1 MSEIREVVRLED
13 TRKTDED
20 KDKTDKIDKGD
31 RLDKS
36 FDIKVHL
43 VLKMDLALAL
53 ADFILQERCQN
64 KALLAMAHQI
74 EGK

>member
-1 MSEIREVVRLED
+1 MSVIQETVKIEEVQKTED
-13 TRKTDED
+13 DV
-20 KDKTDKIDKGD
+20 KDNK
-31 RLDKS
+31 DKS

-43 VLKMDLALAL
+43 VLKMDLALVL

-64 KALLAMAHQI
+64 KALLALAHQI

>member
-1 MSEIREVVRLED
+1 MSVVQETVKIEEVQKDDD
-13 TRKTDED
+13 T
-20 KDKTDKIDKGD
+20 KDNKS
-31 RLDKS
+31 KS
-36 FDIKVHL
+36 FDVKVHL

-64 KALLAMAHQI
+64 KALLALAHQI

>member
-1 MSEIREVVRLED
+1 MSVIQETVKIEDIRKSD
-13 TRKTDED
+13 DD
-20 KDKTDKIDKGD
+20 KDNKDN
-31 RLDKS
+31 REKS
-36 FDIKVHL
+36 FDVKVHL

-64 KALLAMAHQI
+64 KALLALAHQI